1 MSIAI
6 IHDSLNNF
14 GGAEVLALGLAKAL
28 KEMRY
33 RVDLYVREKT
43 DWNRVGKLSP
53 YTHDVIDCEYVLPPY
68 RASLLPTTYETFLTW
83 ISRDIINYNLIIKNK
98 KYDVTI
104 ITKPSFVPVFAD
116 IIYIH
121 FPMFIPG
128 FESFY
133 YPNIFLHSVLKR
145 MFFAPIALLERTLI
159 YLFSN
164 LDYKPLVL
172 TNSTFSSLV
181 IKKFLNVNPLI
192 LHPPV
197 VVERYLRLAMNKQR
211 DDLVVTISR
220 IDPSKNLNM
229 IIDIAKRVRN
239 AKFIIIG
246 TLSSCSYLRALI
258 KEIKKNHLEGRIRIL
273 IDISEEQKMNL
284 LRKAKIYLHTMKYE
298 HFGIAIVEGMA
309 AGLIPIVHKSGGP
322 WIDIIE
328 RGKYG
333 FGFENLE
340 DVANII
346 EFVLGLDTNTLSE
359 LRSSI
364 VEKAKVFS
372 FNNFKLKV
380 SKIIEKVASENE

>member
-28 KEMRY
+28 KEMGY

-43 DWNRVGKLSP
+43 RWDRVGKLYP

-68 RASLLPTTYETFLTW
+68 RASLLPTTYEAFLTW
-83 ISRDIINYNLIIKNK
+83 ILRDIISFNLTIKNK
-98 KYDVTI
+98 KYDATI
-104 ITKPSFVPVFAD
+104 ITKPSFIPAFAD
-116 IIYIH
+116 IMYIH
-121 FPMFIPG
+121 FPMFVPG

-133 YPNIFLHSVLKR
+133 YPDIFLHSVIRR

-192 LHPPV
+192 LYPPV
-197 VVERYLRLAMNKQR
+197 AVERYLRLAANKQR
-211 DDLVVTISR
+211 DDLIVTISR
-220 IDPSKNLNM
+220 IDPSKNLN
-229 IIDIAKRVRN
+229 IIINIAKRLRN

-246 TLSSCSYLRALI
+246 TISSRPYLHALI
-258 KEIKKNHLEGRIRIL
+258 KEVKKNHLEERVKIL
-273 IDISEEQKMNL
+273 VDISEEQKMNL
-284 LRKAKIYLHTMKYE
+284 LRKAKIYLHPMKYE
-298 HFGIAIVEGMA
+298 HFGIAIVESMA
-309 AGLIPIVHKSGGP
+309 AGLIPIVHKRGGP

-328 RGKYG
+328 GGKYG
-333 FGFENLE
+333 FGFENLD
-340 DVANII
+340 DVTNTI
-346 EFVLGLDTNTLSE
+346 EFILGMDTNTLNE

-380 SKIIEKVASENE
+380 SKIIEKVVSENE

>member
-1 MSIAI
+1 
-6 IHDSLNNF
+6 
-14 GGAEVLALGLAKAL
+14 
-28 KEMRY
+28 
-33 RVDLYVREKT
+33 
-43 DWNRVGKLSP
+43 LS
-53 YTHDVIDCEYVLPPY
+53 
-68 RASLLPTTYETFLTW
+68 A
-83 ISRDIINYNLIIKNK
+83 
-98 KYDVTI
+98 
-104 ITKPSFVPVFAD
+104 
-116 IIYIH
+116 
-121 FPMFIPG
+121 
-128 FESFY
+128 
-133 YPNIFLHSVLKR
+133 
-145 MFFAPIALLERTLI
+145 
-159 YLFSN
+159 
-164 LDYKPLVL
+164 
-172 TNSTFSSLV
+172 
-181 IKKFLNVNPLI
+181 
-192 LHPPV
+192 
-197 VVERYLRLAMNKQR
+197 NKQR

-246 TLSSCSYLRALI
+246 TLSSRSYLRALI
-258 KEIKKNHLEGRIRIL
+258 KEVKKNHLEERIKIL

-309 AGLIPIVHKSGGP
+309 AGLIPIVHKRGGP

-340 DVANII
+340 DATNII
-346 EFVLGLDTNTLSE
+346 EFILGLGTNTLSE

-380 SKIIEKVASENE
+380 SKIIEKVTSENE